1 MADKMKQQYGDKIQ
15 DVQLVP
21 SSGGA
26 FEVTVGEELVYSKLE
41 TGLFPSEG
49 AVVAD
54 MASKL

>member
-1 MADKMKQQYGDKIQ
+1 LAAKIKQQYNGKVQ

-26 FEVTVGEELVYSKLE
+26 FEVMVGEELVYSKLE